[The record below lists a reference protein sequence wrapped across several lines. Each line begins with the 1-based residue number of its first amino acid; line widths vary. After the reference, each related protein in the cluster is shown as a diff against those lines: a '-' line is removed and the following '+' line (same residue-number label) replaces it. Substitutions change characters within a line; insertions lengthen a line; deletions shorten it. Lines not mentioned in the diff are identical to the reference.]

1 MAERVAV
8 LTLRT
13 MTREIAD
20 ALQATN
26 PDATI
31 ATYDLEGIR
40 RDRRSA
46 ILRGRSRYEGPAAD
60 TLDEAVDREMR
71 KIASLYPWARP
82 FQPLVEA
89 AVRRMVVGT
98 YAILEPF
105 LADCDTVV
113 LWNGMRGARFAA
125 ANIARARGLKTVFF
139 ERGFLPNTVQIDS
152 QGVNYGSRSARP
164 SLETVRNVAIT
175 PERQEWLDSLAF
187 EQRPLGN
194 MERPVAREVTG
205 VGEIDLPPRF
215 LLFVAQV
222 HDDTQ
227 IDFYSPH
234 FRTVE
239 AAIRYTHAELR
250 AHNETHG
257 DDLRLVVKEHPQ
269 DYRRARYGELRREL
283 ADALFLH
290 NVNNDELIARSAAV
304 VTVNSSMGLQ
314 AIAQDR
320 PVATLGESVYGLS
333 GVVYRAPED
342 GPLRDLVPKLLSC
355 EGLDRETQRKLLV
368 YFREDC
374 LVDLPSYH
382 ATGAQFAVVA
392 ERIWQTIR
400 LQRPE
405 PGPRHPVQS

>member
-13 MTREIAD
+13 MTREISE
-20 ALQATN
+20 ALRKAN
-26 PDATI
+26 PEATI

-40 RDRRSA
+40 RDRRRV
-46 ILRGRSRYEGPAAD
+46 ILKGRSRYQGPAAD
-60 TLDEAVDREMR
+60 TIDEAVDREMR

-82 FQPLVEA
+82 YRALVEVG
-89 AVRRMVVGT
+89 VRRMVVGT

-105 LADCDTVV
+105 LADCDAVV

-125 ANIARARGLKTVFF
+125 ANIARARGLRTVFF
-139 ERGFLPNTVQIDS
+139 ERGFLPNTVQVDDR
-152 QGVNYGSRSARP
+152 GVNFGSRCARP
-164 SLETVRNVAIT
+164 SI
-175 PERQEWLDSLAF
+175 ERIRQVPLTADRRAWLDSLAF

-194 MERPVAREVTG
+194 MERPVAQTMTPLE
-205 VGEIDLPPRF
+205 EIDLPSRF

-239 AAIRYTHAELR
+239 AAIRYTHAELL
-250 AHNETHG
+250 AHNAAHG

-269 DYRRARYGELRREL
+269 DYRRARYDKLRREL
-283 ADALFLH
+283 SDTVFLH
-290 NVNNDELIARSAAV
+290 NVNNDELIARSDAV

-314 AIAQDR
+314 AVAQNR
-320 PVATLGESVYGLS
+320 PVATLGESVYGLPS
-333 GVVYRAPED
+333 VVLRAPED
-342 GPLRDLVPKLLSC
+342 GLLRDLISKLLVG
-355 EGLDRETQRKLLV
+355 EGLDRETQCQLLV
-368 YFREDC
+368 YFHDEC

-382 ATGAQFAVVA
+382 ATAEQYAGVA
-392 ERIWQTIR
+392 ERIWRTLRAQ
-400 LQRPE
+400 E
-405 PGPRHPVQS
+405 A